1 MISRPEQGLAGYS
14 ACLPTTMKRW
24 CFARAQI
31 PIQSGHDRPTLAGN
45 RNQQMPV
52 GCMLRTAGY
61 ECGTQIVR
69 RLRTSEK
76 ISFGSDHPSFGTMA
90 GGLPV
95 VLANEPA
102 THVTQA
108 SSGSRRVAL
117 KSSSSLSETCTIGK
131 PCRFR
136 LSSCSPKRWRP
147 EVSFGHPRVEG
158 WTFQGTPGRVFSNR
172 VLEWDGHSCSRY
184 DV

>member
-1 MISRPEQGLAGYS
+1 MPRSQFNPAMIARPSRAIAISRCSLGACCEQ
-14 ACLPTTMKRW
+14 P
-24 CFARAQI
+24 
-31 PIQSGHDRPTLAGN
+31 
-45 RNQQMPV
+45 
-52 GCMLRTAGY
+52 GY

-76 ISFGSDHPSFGTMA
+76 ISFGSDHPRFGTMA

-117 KSSSSLSETCTIGK
+117 KSSSSLSETCPIGK

-158 WTFQGTPGRVFSNR
+158 WTVQGTPRLAFSNR